1 MERATAPSTRREL
14 NRVKRPIGW
23 DGRRSSMK
31 RPKRVAWTIEL
42 EDKLIHCRSTG
53 NAVFGERCRKAW
65 GDTMLALFL
74 LFGTTMRRE
83 SRVRCWGRQHET
95 REWAFDTYP
104 DGRTH
109 RAVHKPSLRSIQW
122 SEERPGMLAA
132 RFFQSKLYSLMK
144 LAMQVRTLFYEETAP
159 GCFTRKPNYATILSR
174 AERLDSD
181 SSASPPLSST
191 SSSNDNSHKNKHRT
205 GAAGTLTAQQP
216 EHQQQ
221 EGTEVRFPRV
231 EGFLS
236 IHTRRF
242 WFVRRWEQRWFCTSG
257 SRGRYLCYTRREP
270 AKPGVV
276 PPRMLDGELDLAHL
290 VRVTVRRAATD
301 RRSAYFRLT
310 FATVAEPVRL
320 RARGEAAVEQ
330 WRRFFADCMARIRG
344 QPPERA
350 VHDVVA
356 IATAGAAAPVP

>member
-1 MERATAPSTRREL
+1 
-14 NRVKRPIGW
+14 
-23 DGRRSSMK
+23 MK
-31 RPKRVAWTIEL
+31 QPQRVAWTIEL
-42 EDKLIHCRSTG
+42 EDKLLHCRSTG
-53 NAVFGERCRKAW
+53 GAVFGERCRRAW
-65 GDTMLALFL
+65 DDTMLALFL
-74 LFGTTMRRE
+74 LFGTALRRE
-83 SRVRCWGRQHET
+83 SRVRSWGRQHET

-122 SEERPGMLAA
+122 SEARPGMLAA

-174 AERLDSD
+174 AERLDSEP
-181 SSASPPLSST
+181 SASSPPPH
-191 SSSNDNSHKNKHRT
+191 SSSSGSSNNSS
-205 GAAGTLTAQQP
+205 GGGSGCGTDGCGRP
-216 EHQQQ
+216 E
-221 EGTEVRFPRV
+221 EVRFPRV
-231 EGFLS
+231 EGVLA

-276 PPRMLDGELDLAHL
+276 PPRMLEGELDLAHL

-301 RRSAYFRLT
+301 RRAAYFRLA

-344 QPPERA
+344 QAPERA
-350 VHDVVA
+350 VPNVVS
-356 IATAGAAAPVP
+356 IATAASVP

>member
-1 MERATAPSTRREL
+1 
-14 NRVKRPIGW
+14 
-23 DGRRSSMK
+23 MK

-42 EDKLIHCRSTG
+42 EDKLLHCRSTG

-74 LFGTTMRRE
+74 LFGTAMRRE
-83 SRVRCWGRQHET
+83 TRVRSWGKQHET

-174 AERLDSD
+174 PEHPDSEP
-181 SSASPPLSST
+181 SASPLPKHSN
-191 SSSNDNSHKNKHRT
+191 SSSGGGSSPSSSDGKT
-205 GAAGTLTAQQP
+205 DAAAGAVDPTA
-216 EHQQQ
+216 
-221 EGTEVRFPRV
+221 VRFPRV

-270 AKPGVV
+270 ARRGVV
-276 PPRMLDGELDLAHL
+276 PPCMLEGELDLAHL
-290 VRVTVRRAATD
+290 VRVTVRRAAAD
-301 RRSAYFRLT
+301 RCSAYFRLT

-330 WRRFFADCMARIRG
+330 WRRFFADCMARVRG
-344 QPPERA
+344 QPSERA
-350 VHDVVA
+350 VRGVVA
-356 IATAGAAAPVP
+356 IATTASVS